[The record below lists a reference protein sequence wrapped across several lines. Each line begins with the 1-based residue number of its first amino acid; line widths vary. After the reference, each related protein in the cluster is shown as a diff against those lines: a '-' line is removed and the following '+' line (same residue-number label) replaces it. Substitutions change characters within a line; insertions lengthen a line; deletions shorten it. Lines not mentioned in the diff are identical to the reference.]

1 MWTGFPAQVSSY
13 LPVSKTNSPNWTLSE
28 DICPAPANSGHFTSA
43 QQIFVRVPTGNLQVL
58 SIASQQTK
66 PQDTSQRL
74 GGEAYG
80 LPKKNLE
87 AP

>member
-13 LPVSKTNSPNWTLSE
+13 RPVSKTNWPNWTLSE

-66 PQDTSQRL
+66 PQDTLDAWEVGPTGSPR
-74 GGEAYG
+74 
-80 LPKKNLE
+80 KSLE